1 MDCPG
6 CPWRYDLPDH
16 TSRLYAVPLLDR
28 SSTTDT
34 GIDLDNSTF
43 LSIIIPA
50 YNEENRLPDT
60 LESVVAFIKQQ
71 SYQAEI
77 LVVENGSQDRTLQV
91 AEEFAK
97 QNTNIR
103 VIHEVARGKGLA
115 VRTGMLAAVGD
126 YRFMCDADL
135 SMPIEELNRF
145 LPPEQPD
152 ADIVIGSREAAGA
165 VRYDEPIYRHMGGR
179 FVNGLIR
186 WATLSGLQDTQ
197 CGFKCFRADVA
208 EDLFS
213 FQTINGWSFDIEILY
228 IAKLRNY
235 NIVELPIPWYYFT
248 ESHVQPVKDSIRLS
262 LDILDIRR
270 NARRGMYDQKN

>member
-6 CPWRYDLPDH
+6 CSWRYDLPDH

-34 GIDLDNSTF
+34 SIDLDNSTF

-145 LPPEQPD
+145 LPPERPESESG
-152 ADIVIGSREAAGA
+152 IGSRE
-165 VRYDEPIYRHMGGR
+165 GG
-179 FVNGLIR
+179 G
-186 WATLSGLQDTQ
+186 
-197 CGFKCFRADVA
+197 
-208 EDLFS
+208 
-213 FQTINGWSFDIEILY
+213 
-228 IAKLRNY
+228 
-235 NIVELPIPWYYFT
+235 
-248 ESHVQPVKDSIRLS
+248 
-262 LDILDIRR
+262 
-270 NARRGMYDQKN
+270 